1 MVKAASGGRGR
12 EHAAGLID
20 SLLLIVTRIGANLLT
35 LCWTLLLVR
44 LLQPEASG
52 IALQAIS
59 VAQILSILVTL
70 NVESGSVRVIVPARE
85 HGRMQDAAG
94 FIRFNR
100 RMMLVTVP
108 VLAALA
114 ALALL
119 SGLHPPEG
127 TATLMAMA
135 VAVLLV
141 ALARL
146 SARHATALG
155 VMRKGL
161 LPRLLTGPLV
171 LSAGLGLAAWAKL
184 PLQPWHVVLL
194 FALSEGL
201 TVIIQNSLLRKDFAF
216 MQGVAAPMAQW
227 RDWTRMGLWLTPG
240 LVMTEYRKA
249 VLIAVAALTLTG
261 TETSLFAVAFSI
273 VNFINFGVTAV
284 DIAFS
289 PRIAQAMA
297 AGQALRRD
305 RLLAVSSAIKLVGW
319 LLGVALVLGF
329 GNMALNWF
337 GPDFHQARP
346 ALLIMLLVPAM
357 LILFGPASVLLSS
370 RGKGR
375 ADFTGNLIGAVA
387 CAVAVAGL
395 GALYGV
401 TGAAIGAVLAQFVQQ
416 FVMML
421 QCRSKLGIDP
431 SLAGLRHLLRRA
443 SPSNATV
450 TP

>member
-1 MVKAASGGRGR
+1 MAEAGTGKGRR

-100 RMMLVTVP
+100 RMMLVTLP
-108 VLAALA
+108 ILAAIA
-114 ALALL
+114 ALALT
-119 SGLHPPEG
+119 SGFHPSESP
-127 TATLMAMA
+127 ATLGAMA
-135 VAVLLV
+135 LAVVLV

-161 LPRLLTGPLV
+161 LPRLLTGPFV
-171 LSAGLGLAAWAKL
+171 LTIGLGLAAWAGIAM
-184 PLQPWHVVLL
+184 QPWHVVLL
-194 FALSEGL
+194 YALSEGL
-201 TVIIQNSLLRKDFAF
+201 TVVIQNSLLRRDFAF
-216 MQGVAAPMAQW
+216 METVDAPSAQW
-227 RDWTRMGLWLTPG
+227 RDWTRMGLWLSPG

-249 VLIAVAALTLTG
+249 ILIAAAGLAMTG
-261 TETSLFAVAFSI
+261 TQTSLFAVAFSI
-273 VNFINFGVTAV
+273 INFINFGVTAV
-284 DIAFS
+284 DVAFS

-297 AGQALRRD
+297 SGHDLRRD
-305 RLLAVSSAIKLVGW
+305 RLLAVSSAIKLAGW
-319 LLGVALVLGF
+319 LLGVALVLTF
-329 GNMALNWF
+329 GDMALGWF
-337 GPDFHQARP
+337 GPDFQPARP

-357 LILFGPASVLLSS
+357 QIIFGPASVLLSS
-370 RGKGR
+370 RGQGR

-387 CAVAVAGL
+387 CVGAVAGL
-395 GALYGV
+395 GALFGV
-401 TGAAIGAVLAQFVQQ
+401 TGAAIGAVLSQFVQQ

-421 QCRSKLGIDP
+421 QCRRKLAIDP
-431 SLAGLRHLLRRA
+431 SLASLRHLLRADTPRT
-443 SPSNATV
+443 PV
-450 TP
+450 TS